1 MPIGRA
7 ARRHSDRALSF
18 GLAPKVTASYH
29 SPMARLFL
37 LLGAAIL
44 VVLVF
49 FPDEVASFV
58 GTASQIIGQLA
69 VGAAGYY
76 GAAAR

>member
-1 MPIGRA
+1 MDAQGSATRT
-7 ARRHSDRALSF
+7 RALAF
-18 GLAPKVTASYH
+18 GLAPRAPAAYH

-37 LLGAAIL
+37 LLGAAIV

-58 GTASQIIGQLA
+58 ATASQIIGQLA

-76 GAAAR
+76 GAAGR